1 MDFYEERKKRV
12 LIFSLAY
19 IPFASGA
26 ELAVKEI
33 TDRINDLKFDLIT
46 LRFDRKW
53 AKKEKIGN
61 VNIYRIGGGKLF
73 FPFFA
78 FWKARKFHKKNGY
91 DSVWSIMANRAGFAA
106 LFFKLWHPKVKY
118 LLTLQEGDT
127 LDYPEK
133 RMGLAKIFIG
143 GLFKKVFT
151 KADYVQAISNY
162 LADWARNMGAKA
174 PIEVVPNGVDAEK
187 SIKSKVHKVESQ
199 NNKIIITTSRLV
211 HKNGIDVLIRA
222 AAELKTIIYN
232 SSFIIQILGSGP
244 DEKKL
249 KDLAKEL
256 NVQNVVR
263 FLGHIE
269 PEYVYKYLAEAD
281 IFVRPSR
288 TEGLGSSFLEAMG
301 AGLPIIGAPVGGI
314 PDFLKDG
321 ETGLFCKIDD
331 PKDLAEKIKKLIM
344 DETLAKRIAENAR
357 RLVLEKYD
365 WDNVAK
371 QMKNILSRIITIAN
385 IGDSKSDRKGVNVK
399 TRVLICAGI
408 YPPDIGG
415 PATYSQLLFEE
426 LPKRGVAVEVLSFG
440 QIRHL
445 PKVFRHF
452 VYFLKALKMGKRAD
466 VIYAQDP
473 VSVGLPAMLAAK
485 FLRKKFILKVVGDY
499 AWEQFQ
505 NKISKIK
512 SKKFEFITP
521 EDFQNKKFDFKTE
534 LRRKIQKYV
543 AKNAHKIIVPSQ
555 YLKKIVLR
563 WGIDEDKIKVIYNAF
578 EAPALSAGRPVLKE
592 TKEELRKKLNLSG
605 TVLISAG
612 RLVPWKG
619 FDKLI
624 EIMSE
629 IIKEIS
635 DAKLYIIGSGP
646 ECEAFELKVKSSKLQ
661 DNVILTNQL
670 EHKDTLEYLKAGDV
684 FVLNTGYEGFSHFLL
699 EAMAM
704 EIPII
709 TTKVGGNVE
718 LIEDGKNG
726 ILIEYNNKEELKKKI
741 IELIK
746 NKTLKKELTENAK
759 QKVAEFG
766 AGKMLEETI
775 KILKIA

>member
-19 IPFASGA
+19 IPFVSGA

-33 TDRINDLKFDLIT
+33 TDRINDLDFDLIT

-61 VNIYRIGGGKLF
+61 VNVYRIGGGKLF

-78 FWKARKFHKKNGY
+78 FWKARKLHKKNGY

-174 PIEVVPNGVDAEK
+174 PIEVVPNGVDLNNL
-187 SIKSKVHKVESQ
+187 KSKISNLPAGEAGLKNKEE
-199 NNKIIITTSRLV
+199 KIIITTSRLV
-211 HKNGIDVLIRA
+211 YKNGVDVLIRA
-222 AAELKTIIYN
+222 ISNLKSLPAGEAGKN
-232 SSFIIQILGSGP
+232 SNIKLWILGSGSE
-244 DEKKL
+244 EKKL
-249 KDLAKEL
+249 KNLAKEL
-256 NVQNVVR
+256 KVEEVVQ

-269 PEYVYKYLAEAD
+269 PGKVYEYLMEAD

-301 AGLPIIGAPVGGI
+301 AGLPVIGTAVGGI

-321 ETGLFCKIDD
+321 ETGLFCKVDD
-331 PKDLAEKIKKLIM
+331 PKDLAEKIKKLIT
-344 DETLAKRIAENAR
+344 DEEFAKRIAENGR
-357 RLVLEKYD
+357 RLVLEKYN
-365 WDNVAK
+365 WDDIAK
-371 QMKNILSRIITIAN
+371 RMKNLLSHIIPIAN
-385 IGDSKSDRKGVNVK
+385 LGDSNGVGVDVN
-399 TRVLICAGI
+399 TRVLICTGI
-408 YPPDIGG
+408 YPPDGGG
-415 PATYSQLLFEE
+415 PATYSKLLFDE
-426 LPKRGVAVEVLSFG
+426 LPKRGVGVKVLSFG
-440 QIRHL
+440 AVRHL
-445 PKVFRHF
+445 PKVVRHF
-452 VYFLKALKMGKRAD
+452 IYFFKALKMGKKAD
-466 VIYAQDP
+466 IIFAQDP
-473 VSVGLPAMLAAK
+473 VSVGFPAMLAAK
-485 FLRKKFILKVVGDY
+485 ILRKKFILKVVGDY

-505 NKISKIK
+505 ARGEK
-512 SKKFEFITP
+512 FITP
-521 EDFQNKKFDFKTE
+521 ENFQDKKFDFKTE

-578 EAPALSAGRPVLKE
+578 EAPDLKE
-592 TKEELRKKLNLSG
+592 SKDKLRKKLNLSG

-612 RLVPWKG
+612 RLVTWKG

-624 EIMSE
+624 EIMPE
-629 IIKEIS
+629 IIKEIP

-646 ECEAFELKVKSSKLQ
+646 ELEALELKVKSLKLQ
-661 DNVILTNQL
+661 DKVILTNQL

-709 TTKVGGNVE
+709 TTNIGGNVE

-726 ILIEYNNKEELKKKI
+726 ILAEYNNVEELKKKI
-741 IELIK
+741 IELAK
-746 NKTLKKELTENAK
+746 NETLKKELTKKAK

-766 AGKMLEETI
+766 VGKMLEETI
-775 KILKIA
+775 KILKQ